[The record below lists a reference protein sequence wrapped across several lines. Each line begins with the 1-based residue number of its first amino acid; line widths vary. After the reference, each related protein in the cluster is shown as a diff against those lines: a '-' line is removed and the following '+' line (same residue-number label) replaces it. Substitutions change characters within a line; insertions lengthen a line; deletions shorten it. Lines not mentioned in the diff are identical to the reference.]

1 MSETT
6 KHGEYHVFLSHSG
19 PDTWVAS
26 QLSREMSTRGATPF
40 LDEASI
46 HVGARFEEDILSAL
60 DRAHELVVLFTPWAL
75 DRPYIWAELGAAWAR
90 RIPIVALLYGL
101 AVAELQSRP
110 GIPIFIKERDFVN
123 LNEVGAYLS
132 QLSDRVASW
141 NGGVR

>member
-1 MSETT
+1 MPKSKSHSE
-6 KHGEYHVFLSHSG
+6 YYVFLSHSG

-26 QLSREMSTRGATPF
+26 QLSREIRTCGATPF
-40 LDEASI
+40 LDAASI
-46 HVGARFEEDILSAL
+46 HIGARFEEDILAAL

-90 RIPIVALLYGL
+90 RIPIIALLYGL
-101 AVAELQSRP
+101 AATELQSRP

-123 LNEVGAYLS
+123 LNEVGSYLS

-141 NGGVR
+141 NGGIK